1 MTEINRVAYQ
11 EKLPDFR
18 RRRLLAASALG
29 CLLPFIP
36 ACSQQIRH
44 KPKQTLRFLSASTR
58 EESLYS
64 VSSFNNSGK
73 RDFSIPSGIRIHS
86 GAFHPR
92 DSNTVVVFARR
103 PGTQLLVVDA
113 KNGQLL
119 ATKECPKDRHFYG
132 HGCFSSDGVYLYTTE
147 NNYEKG
153 GGIIGV
159 WDGKNYARL
168 GEMDSYGVGP
178 HDMHLLSDGKTLV
191 IASGGIRTHPDY
203 QRRKLNLN
211 SMQPALVYI
220 DAQKGT
226 LIQRIA
232 IHDHSLSIRHLAL
245 TGDDK
250 VLIAMQYQGLKG
262 DVVPLVGIQQGN
274 AAIEMLQ
281 GPEDEL
287 RRMRQYTASICLHP
301 QSGIIGVTCPR
312 GNIVTFWQLN
322 TLTWVKT
329 LEIADAGGIALN
341 QESTHFVI
349 TTGSGK
355 VFQVNP
361 VNFEPGLLSV
371 DNSMGWDNHLISSAP
386 LS

>member
-1 MTEINRVAYQ
+1 MVINLSAYS
-11 EKLPDFR
+11 EKQPDFR
-18 RRRLLAASALG
+18 RRRLLAASAIG

-36 ACSQQIRH
+36 ACSKQIRH

-58 EESLYS
+58 EERFYS
-64 VSSFNNSGK
+64 VSSFESSGTK
-73 RDFSIPSGIRIHS
+73 SFSISSDMRFHS
-86 GAFHPR
+86 GAFHPLER
-92 DSNTVVVFARR
+92 HIAVVFARR

-119 ATKECPKDRHFYG
+119 ATKECPKNRHFYG
-132 HGCFSSDGVYLYTTE
+132 HGCFSSDGAYLYTTE
-147 NNYEKG
+147 NDYEKG
-153 GGIIGV
+153 VGVIGV

-168 GEMDSYGVGP
+168 GEMGSYGMGP

-203 QRRKLNLN
+203 QRRKLNLDT
-211 SMQPALVYI
+211 MQPALVYI
-220 DAQKGT
+220 NAQKGR
-226 LIQRIA
+226 LIKRIP
-232 IHDHSLSIRHLAL
+232 IHNHFLSIRHLAL
-245 TGDDK
+245 TADDK
-250 VLIAMQYQGLKG
+250 VLIAMQYQGPKG

-274 AAIEMLQ
+274 SVIEMLQ

-322 TLTWVKT
+322 TLIWVKT

-341 QESTHFVI
+341 QESSHFVI

-355 VFQVNP
+355 VFLVSP
-361 VNFEPGLLSV
+361 VNFEQRLLYV
-371 DNSMGWDNHLISSAP
+371 DNTIGWDNHLISSG
-386 LS
+386 